1 MSNLPKAKEFL
12 EPSDS
17 APELMRKLF
26 KANQEYSRI
35 LGEQLDVNPT
45 DLKVM
50 EFLME
55 NGPAT
60 PGTIAT
66 AVGVTAGALTQSLD
80 RLEKVGHTRREQNPS
95 DRRSIR
101 VVPNPESVE
110 RAWAE
115 IRPLIQAS
123 AQVLETMNPAERE
136 AVARFLET
144 MLEAYRSKLEQQT
157 KD

>member
-1 MSNLPKAKEFL
+1 
-12 EPSDS
+12 
-17 APELMRKLF
+17 
-26 KANQEYSRI
+26 
-35 LGEQLDVNPT
+35 
-45 DLKVM
+45 
-50 EFLME
+50 ME

-60 PGTIAT
+60 PGSIAT

-101 VVPNPESVE
+101 VVPNPKSVE

-123 AQVLETMNPAERE
+123 AQVLETMDPAERE
-136 AVARFLET
+136 AVAKFLET
-144 MLEAYRSKLEQQT
+144 MLEAYRSKLEKQA
-157 KD
+157 KG

>member
-1 MSNLPKAKEFL
+1 MSNLPIDKEFSGQ
-12 EPSDS
+12 SDS

-35 LGEQLDVNPT
+35 LGGQLEVNPT
-45 DLKVM
+45 DLRVM

-60 PGTIAT
+60 PGSIAT

-80 RLEKVGHTRREQNPS
+80 RLEKVGHTKREQNPA

-101 VVPNPESVE
+101 VVPNPKSVE

-123 AQVLETMNPAERE
+123 AQVLETMKPSERD

-144 MLEAYRSKLEQQT
+144 MLEAYRTKLEQEAR
-157 KD
+157 D